1 EDMVDPDLVGDVAGD
16 QQLDG
21 LTDIA
26 LGCERGA
33 SESQINEN
41 YAIAND
47 VEKHLDALVGL
58 SAMKIGLAEQIQK
71 VPWQFVYMDPIPPP
85 PPMFRG
91 PETFRVEPYAPEG
104 EADYRL

>member
-1 EDMVDPDLVGDVAGD
+1 SVSVSFAACGSGGGSAPDHDAMDGMDATPDGTDAEDMVDPDLVGDVAGD

-71 VPWQFVYMDPIPPP
+71 VP
-85 PPMFRG
+85 
-91 PETFRVEPYAPEG
+91 
-104 EADYRL
+104 